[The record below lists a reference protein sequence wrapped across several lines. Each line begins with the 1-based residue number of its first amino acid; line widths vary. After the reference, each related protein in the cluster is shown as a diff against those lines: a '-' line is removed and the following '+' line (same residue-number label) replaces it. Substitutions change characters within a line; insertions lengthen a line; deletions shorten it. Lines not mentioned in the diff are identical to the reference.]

1 MKQISKNF
9 DWYRSIEQ
17 DTDDFLVS
25 YSSDGNVTITY
36 FEDGQ
41 YRNSVEIPAEHLL
54 TVVFRIEELN
64 DQLRDEDFNKELKEA
79 NL

>member
-9 DWYRSIEQ
+9 DWYKSIEQ
-17 DTDDFLVS
+17 GTNDFLVS
-25 YSSDGNVTITY
+25 YSSNGSIMITY

-41 YRNSVEIPAEHLL
+41 YRNSVEIPMEHLL

-64 DQLRDEDFNKELKEA
+64 DQLRDKEFNKELKETS
-79 NL
+79 L